1 MICLTFI
8 TLYTIRYDFCK
19 LYFFDLDFPPL
30 CMCPYLKIYISFG
43 FFKILFSS
51 FFDTTKKKKKK
62 SLDLYFIDSLIK
74 LNSSIYR
81 RVLGMKLLID
91 YKKQSSF

>member
-1 MICLTFI
+1 MIFVNCI
-8 TLYTIRYDFCK
+8 
-19 LYFFDLDFPPL
+19 FDLDFPPL

-62 SLDLYFIDSLIK
+62 KSLDLYFIDSLIK

-91 YKKQSSF
+91 YKKNKVVFNLYLRYL